1 MLGLENI
8 VEFSNKNTIMK
19 FLNSYLSLGLNSHG
33 QNIFHSLIFAH
44 LKKKFFGKII
54 LIKISNRYRVHR
66 QLIII

>member
-44 LKKKFFGKII
+44 LKKKLLYGWAEFPIPYLQFL
-54 LIKISNRYRVHR
+54 LIC
-66 QLIII
+66 

>member
-19 FLNSYLSLGLNSHG
+19 FLNSYLSIGLNSHG

-44 LKKKFFGKII
+44 LKKKI
-54 LIKISNRYRVHR
+54 LEKLYWLKLVTDIEFIGSW
-66 QLIII
+66 

>member
-44 LKKKFFGKII
+44 LKKKI
-54 LIKISNRYRVHR
+54 LEKLY
-66 QLIII
+66 